1 MNNQKRNLLLF
12 VGIFAMGA
20 LAYSILIPS
29 FETTEFN
36 QEVIDDISK
45 GITTT
50 STTNEINNNENLQD
64 IDNEK
69 PEEETIFEFFNVTA
83 KLRIFIPFFESK
95 RIIPG

>member
-29 FETTEFN
+29 FETTEFD

-50 STTNEINNNENLQD
+50 STTTEINN
-64 IDNEK
+64 NEK
-69 PEEETIFEFFNVTA
+69 PEEETHIKN
-83 KLRIFIPFFESK
+83 K
-95 RIIPG
+95 